1 MDRQSRNRH
10 LVEHILALVELLQDS
25 PLELSRFIEEGVPEQ
40 YALPD
45 GPSLRAACNLIQF
58 MDEMPGGFLIYCAQE
73 GERIIYANRWLLRIF
88 QCENMAEFRKLTGN
102 SFRGMVH
109 PEDLEE
115 VEESIREQIA
125 ASQYDLDYVEYRIVR
140 KDGAIRWIEDYG
152 HFIQSASAGGIFYVF
167 LGDATEKW
175 ERRQH
180 ERTALIQE
188 KRRHE
193 QKLQALI
200 EEYDKER
207 ALINQEY
214 LRRLEVIEGLSVNYE
229 SILYADLDRDQLLPY
244 RMSTRA
250 EAVSEEGVRAQG
262 FRGFLTRYVGV
273 WVHPEDRELFLQ
285 KASPDHIREK
295 LSGSDTY
302 YQNYRIL
309 EDGETRYLQLRVV
322 DVGRTRRVSQVVMGY
337 RRVDAEFQQEVEQKQ
352 MLADALNNANLAI
365 VAKNTFLSNMSHDMR
380 TPLNAIFGFT
390 SLARRNAGDPQAV
403 LSYLDRI
410 EASSRQLLDLIDKVL
425 EIAWTDS
432 RELRSAEVECDLR
445 SIVEEACE
453 FLRSQAEEK
462 DIDFTVDCRGMGAGM
477 ICSDPDKLRQLVTY
491 LVNNAVTYTKPGGR
505 VSVTAA
511 RLETLP
517 NQRALCQLV
526 VADTGVGISR
536 EFLERIFEPFSR
548 EKNTTLSG
556 IHGIGLGLSIAKNIA
571 DMLGGTIAVESEE
584 GRGTT
589 FTATFRFRTPRPA
602 PAAGIARAVCRR
614 ILLVED
620 NELNM
625 EIETELLGELGFHI
639 EPAGN
644 GKEAL
649 ERVAASAPG
658 EIDLILMDI
667 QMPVMDGWQASQ
679 AIRAL
684 PDPAL
689 AGIPI
694 IALSANVFESDIQR
708 SMECGM
714 NAHLKK
720 PLDVPAL
727 LRTIEETFSCP
738 Q

>member
-1 MDRQSRNRH
+1 MDRQSRNHPLLER
-10 LVEHILALVELLQDS
+10 ILALVELSQDS
-25 PLELSRFIEEGVPEQ
+25 ELSQLAEEGAPGQ
-40 YALPD
+40 DARD
-45 GPSLRAACNLIQF
+45 PSFQDARGLIQF

-73 GERIIYANRWLLRIF
+73 GERIIYANRWLLRTF
-88 QCENMAEFRKLTGN
+88 QCGSMEEFRALTGN

-109 PEDLEE
+109 PEDLEA
-115 VEESIREQIA
+115 VERSIREQID
-125 ASQYDLDYVEYRIVR
+125 ASQYDLDYVEYRIIR
-140 KDGAIRWIEDYG
+140 KDGAVRWIEDYG

-167 LGDATEKW
+167 LGDATEKR
-175 ERRQH
+175 ERQ
-180 ERTALIQE
+180 Q
-188 KRRHE
+188 
-193 QKLQALI
+193 Q
-200 EEYDKER
+200 ER

-229 SILYADLDRDQLLPY
+229 SILYADLDKDQVLPY
-244 RMSTRA
+244 RLSARA
-250 EAVSEEGVRAQG
+250 EAAAEEGSRIQR
-262 FRGFLTRYVGV
+262 FRSFIARYVDE

-285 KASPDHIREK
+285 KISPDYIRER
-295 LSGSDTY
+295 LSEADTY
-302 YQNYRIL
+302 YLNYRVL
-309 EDGETRYLQLRVV
+309 EDGETRYLQMRVV
-322 DVGRTRRVSQVVMGY
+322 DVGRARHVSQVVMGY
-337 RRVDAEFQQEVEQKQ
+337 RRMDVELQQEMEQKQ

-390 SLARRNAGDPQAV
+390 SLARQSAGDPAAV
-403 LSYLDRI
+403 RSYLERI

-425 EIAWTDS
+425 EIAWTGS
-432 RELRSAEVECDLR
+432 QELRSAEVECNLGD
-445 SIVEEACE
+445 IVGEACE
-453 FLRSQAEEK
+453 FLRCQAEEK
-462 DIDFTVDCRGMGAGM
+462 DIAFTVECRDTGA
-477 ICSDPDKLRQLVTY
+477 IYSDPDKLRQLVTY

-517 NQRALCQLV
+517 NQHALYRLE

-536 EFLERIFEPFSR
+536 EFLDRIFEPFSR
-548 EKNTTLSG
+548 EQNTTLSG
-556 IHGIGLGLSIAKNIA
+556 IHGIGLGLTIAKNIA
-571 DMLGGTIAVESEE
+571 DMLGGTITVESEV

-589 FTATFRFRTPRPA
+589 FTTVFRFRTPLPA
-602 PAAGIARAVCRR
+602 PAPRAVRPACRR

-625 EIETELLGELGFHI
+625 EIETELLGELGFLI
-639 EPAGN
+639 EPAGD
-644 GKEAL
+644 GREAL
-649 ERVAASAPG
+649 ERVKNSLPG

-679 AIRAL
+679 AIRSL

-694 IALSANVFESDIQR
+694 IALSANVFESDIRR

-720 PLDVPAL
+720 PLDIPKL
-727 LRTIEETFSCP
+727 LQTIGETFSCP
-738 Q
+738 SDGM